1 MDASQFDRL
10 TRRVSAVVPRRGA
23 LAAVLVPAFLS
34 LSLGAPLAGK
44 GTAKARRK
52 KAKSEGKGKKKR
64 KGKGKGKRKNTQNGK
79 NTGNE
84 TQNPSPPAAAVT
96 TPCYPSLNCTP
107 GQGKINQDCN
117 FAKSTLFRDQDA
129 RGAVLIGSNFTQAD
143 LSNADLRGAVLNGA
157 CLADA
162 VLLDAQIDSSTVL
175 GDAIHCHTIMPDG
188 TIDNSGCNRVT
199 PCCPLTCE
207 GAGCGPVGS
216 APPCTV
222 CPSGCPYDSL
232 AAAVAGAASGDTI
245 LLCAGDY
252 HTVGVTIGKNLII
265 AGAGTDP
272 ASTVLDG
279 GGAGQVLTILQSA
292 DATILNLT
300 VSGGRANLGG
310 GIGNAGTLRLVNV
323 TVKDSEATGS
333 GSGGGI
339 FNSGNLLM
347 QSGCYVKDNAATNG
361 GGIANTGSL
370 TLQSGSTV
378 MTNTADDAGGILAIA
393 GTVTIQDGTVTGN
406 TAALNGGG
414 ITNNAG
420 ARVELHLG
428 SLVSANS
435 AALNGGGIANS
446 GTLTMESGSSVLA
459 NMAANGAG
467 IANLAGT
474 AALQEESLVSGNTA
488 QQEGGGIFLIGGTVT
503 LPDELTVINNIG
515 SNTVNN
521 CRPQGAVAMCV
532 G

>member
-10 TRRVSAVVPRRGA
+10 TRIVSAAVSRRGA
-23 LAAVLVPAFLS
+23 LAAVFVPSFLS
-34 LSLGAPLAGK
+34 LTLGETLAGK
-44 GTAKARRK
+44 GHARRK
-52 KAKSEGKGKKKR
+52 KANSEGKGKGKKKR
-64 KGKGKGKRKNTQNGK
+64 KGKGKGKQKNGQNGA
-79 NTGNE
+79 GDQ

-96 TPCYPSLNCTP
+96 TPCYPGLNCTP
-107 GQGKINQDCN
+107 GQGSINQNCN
-117 FAKSTLFRDQDA
+117 FANSTLFRDQNA
-129 RGAVLIGSNFTQAD
+129 RGAVLIGSNFTKAD
-143 LSNADLRGAVLNGA
+143 LTNADLRGAVLNGA
-157 CLADA
+157 CLVDA

-175 GDAIHCHTIMPDG
+175 GDAILCHTIMPDG
-188 TIDNSGCNRVT
+188 TIDNSGCGRVT

-207 GAGCGPVGS
+207 GARCGPTGS
-216 APPCTV
+216 TPPCTV
-222 CPSGCPYDSL
+222 CASGCPYDSL

-252 HTVGVTIGKNLII
+252 PTVGVTIAKNLII
-265 AGAGTDP
+265 TGEGTDP
-272 ASTVLDG
+272 ASTVLDA
-279 GGAGQVLTILQSA
+279 GGAGQVLTIPQGA
-292 DATILNLT
+292 DVTILNLT
-300 VSGGRANLGG
+300 VRGGRSSQGG

-339 FNSGNLLM
+339 FNSGNLLL

-378 MTNTADDAGGILAIA
+378 MTNTADDAGGIRAIA
-393 GTVTIQDGTVTGN
+393 GMVTIQDGTVTAN
-406 TAALNGGG
+406 KAARSGGG

-420 ARVELHLG
+420 ARVDLQTG

-435 AALNGGGIANS
+435 ATLNGGGIANS
-446 GTLTMESGSSVLA
+446 GTLTMASGSSVLA

-467 IANLAGT
+467 IVNLAGT
-474 AALQEESLVSGNTA
+474 ATLKEESLVANNTA
-488 QQEGGGIFLIGGTVT
+488 QEQGGGIFLFGGAVT
-503 LPDELTVINNIG
+503 LPDDLTVINNIG
-515 SNTVNN
+515 SNVVDN
-521 CRPQGAVAMCV
+521 CRPTGAIALCN